1 MVYYMPKKDYYEILG
16 VSRDATDKAIKKA
29 YRKLAKQYHPD
40 TYQGDK
46 KEAEDKFKEVSE
58 AYEVLIDK
66 DKRAKYDQI
75 GSRVADD
82 VFGPEGF
89 DWSHFTH
96 SHDVEDIFGSAIFD
110 SFFRSPSSPGFGGS
124 GGIFDTL
131 YGSGEDIERA
141 VRGADLRFRLDI
153 SLEDAARGIA
163 KRIEV
168 PVSRPC
174 KACGGS
180 GTRSGKV
187 TACPQCK
194 GTGQIRNVQ
203 SRGGTSVITA
213 AVCSQCK
220 GTGRARYDLCEACNG
235 AGMVSKPTKIELK
248 IKKGVATGHE
258 IKIPRAGRPP
268 EFRLDGEPG
277 DLYVVLNILQ
287 HPTFE
292 RQGDDLYM
300 KTPISFAQAAL
311 GDDVMIT
318 ILDGKHVKLKIPA
331 ETQTNTKLRLRAL
344 GMPILDGKGRGD
356 LYVEVVVQTPRN
368 LTEKQK
374 KQLREVF
381 AGA

>member
-1 MVYYMPKKDYYEILG
+1 MPKRDYYEILG

-46 KEAEDKFKEVSE
+46 KEAEDKFKEISE
-58 AYEVLIDK
+58 AYEVLIDS

-82 VFGPEGF
+82 AFGPEGF

-96 SHDVEDIFGSAIFD
+96 SQDVEDIFGSAIFE
-110 SFFRSPSSPGFGGS
+110 SFFRSPSSPGFEGS

-131 YGSGEDIERA
+131 YGGGEGIERA
-141 VRGADLRFRLDI
+141 ARGADLQLRLDI
-153 SLEDAARGIA
+153 TLEEAARGIA

-168 PVSRPC
+168 PMSRPC

-180 GTRSGKV
+180 GTRSGKSGV
-187 TACPQCK
+187 CPYCK

-203 SRGGTSVITA
+203 SRGGTRVITA
-213 AVCSQCK
+213 AVCPQCK
-220 GTGRARYDLCEACNG
+220 GTGRATYDLCKACGG
-235 AGMVSKPTKIELK
+235 AGTVSKRTKIELK
-248 IKKGVATGHE
+248 IKKGVATGYE
-258 IKIPRAGRPP
+258 ITVPRAGRPP
-268 EFRLDGEPG
+268 ESRLGGESG
-277 DLYVVLNILQ
+277 TLYVVLNVLP
-287 HPTFE
+287 HPIFE

-300 KTPISFAQAAL
+300 KTPISFTQAAL

-318 ILDGKHVKLKIPA
+318 TLEGKHVKLKIPT

-344 GMPILDGKGRGD
+344 GMPKRDAVAHGD

-374 KQLREVF
+374 ELLQQVF
-381 AGA
+381 ASA

>member
-1 MVYYMPKKDYYEILG
+1 MPKKDYYEILG

-46 KEAEDKFKEVSE
+46 KEAEDKFKEISE
-58 AYEVLIDK
+58 AYEVLIDT

-82 VFGPEGF
+82 AFGPEGF

-96 SHDVEDIFGSAIFD
+96 SQDVEDIFGSAIFE
-110 SFFRSPSSPGFGGS
+110 SFFRSPSSPGFEGS

-131 YGSGEDIERA
+131 YGGGEGIERA
-141 VRGADLRFRLDI
+141 ARGADVRLRLDI
-153 SLEDAARGIA
+153 TLEEAARGIA

-168 PVSRPC
+168 PMSRPC

-180 GTRSGKV
+180 GTRSGKAGV
-187 TACPQCK
+187 CPYCK

-203 SRGGTSVITA
+203 SRGGTRVITA
-213 AVCSQCK
+213 AVCPQCK
-220 GTGRARYDLCEACNG
+220 GTGRATYDLCEACGG
-235 AGMVSKPTKIELK
+235 AGTTSKRTKIELK
-248 IKKGVATGHE
+248 IKAGVATGYE
-258 IKIPRAGRPP
+258 ITVPRAGRPP
-268 EFRLDGEPG
+268 ESRLGGEPG
-277 DLYVVLNILQ
+277 NLYVVLNVLQ
-287 HPTFE
+287 HPIFE

-300 KTPISFAQAAL
+300 KTPISFTQAAL

-318 ILDGKHVKLKIPA
+318 TLDGKHVKLKIPA

-344 GMPILDGKGRGD
+344 GMPKHDAVAHGD

-368 LTEKQK
+368 LTDKQK
-374 KQLREVF
+374 EQLQQVF